1 MKKISIILIVFTT
14 IIAGCDKDPDP
25 VSTVVTVTYPGIT
38 LNGEKFI
45 HLPVNGTYVE
55 EGAVLTDD
63 ITGAQSNITATSS
76 DLDVTTEGMYKV
88 SYVAA
93 NSNGFKTE
101 EIRTILVL
109 DYTPPPG
116 LDPNYD
122 ISGQYV
128 RTSNGVEVTL
138 AKVNNGLYIIDRVGG
153 STAVPAY
160 ILTPDET
167 SIDVPAQTSFD
178 GFPLDVIN
186 ETFTSG
192 PPIVFS
198 YRISAENFG
207 TGVRTFEKL

>member
-1 MKKISIILIVFTT
+1 MKKIIYILLAFTT
-14 IIAGCDKDPDP
+14 IITGCDKDPDP

-38 LNGEKFI
+38 LNGPAFL
-45 HLPVNGTYVE
+45 HLQVGGTYTE

-101 EIRTILVL
+101 VIRTILVL
-109 DYTPPPG
+109 NYTPPPG

-122 ISGQYV
+122 ISGDYL
-128 RTSNGVEVTL
+128 RAATGVTCVV

-160 ILTPDET
+160 IITPDT
-167 SIDVPAQTSFD
+167 MSIDVPPQTSFD

-186 ETFTSG
+186 ESFTSG
-192 PPIVFS
+192 PPISFS

-207 TGVRTFEKL
+207 TGLRTFVKQ